1 MGVLNDVLQWK
12 KYKEEREAQTANAIP
27 QAVASFIQGR
37 QQQIDNQNSMLKT
50 QIDAAKAGM
59 RIENGQLVQDDSLLN
74 RMGNSL
80 YVLDAQG
87 NIVNQMQMPKGAKT
101 FRQGLTTEDIAERA
115 KVKADASLDLA
126 QRKSSLPTAEM
137 KNLRQ
142 QSINAL
148 ASVESLEQL
157 AQKIPGGYQ
166 GMIDLAKGTV
176 SRGKTSPELRS
187 YLKEVKAAAAQIYRA
202 KTGDT
207 RLSDEDAASRAY
219 PLLWNPTEDESVK
232 ELSFKRLK
240 EDINTKIALYEDAF
254 LTGGQQ
260 ETKQQSIPM
269 PSRSK
274 APKGATGW
282 DSEKGEWVF

>member
-1 MGVLNDVLQWK
+1 MGILSDVLR
-12 KYKEEREAQTANAIP
+12 YKEYQDSQEAQAANAIP
-27 QAVASFIQGR
+27 AAVNAFIQGR
-37 QQQIDNQNSMLKT
+37 QQQIENQNSLLKT
-50 QIDAAKAGM
+50 QIDAAKAGF

-87 NIVNQMQMPKGAKT
+87 NIVNQMQLPKGAKT
-101 FRQGLTTEDIAERA
+101 YRQGLTNEDVAERA
-115 KVKADASLDLA
+115 RTRADANYELA
-126 QRKSSLPTAEM
+126 QKKSILPTAEM

-157 AQKIPGGYQ
+157 AAKIPGGYQ
-166 GMIDLAKGTV
+166 GMVDLAKGTV

-240 EDINTKIALYEDAF
+240 EDIQTKISLYDSALPDVSAEQDVQPKYEYREVN
-254 LTGGQQ
+254 GK
-260 ETKQQSIPM
+260 KQRRLVQN
-269 PSRSK
+269 
-274 APKGATGW
+274 G
-282 DSEKGEWVF
+282 